1 MLPLTLMHTLCRGK
15 EFSSIITKAEHDL
28 RMLLGIPD
36 DYQVSLQ
43 LATTFAFCAEAS
55 CFSMLEW
62 LMCANNAC
70 LHTSGMS
77 YKSLHIPRRQLT

>member
-1 MLPLTLMHTLCRGK
+1 MYSCCRGK

-43 LATTFAFCAEAS
+43 LATTSALCAEES
-55 CFSMLEW
+55 SV
-62 LMCANNAC
+62 
-70 LHTSGMS
+70 
-77 YKSLHIPRRQLT
+77 